1 MRRDNRAAAATE
13 SVDNIDT
20 IEEITRL
27 VESGHAD
34 AGARLQQ
41 ALTRWPDSQKL
52 CMLSADWHQQN
63 GRDEEAVK
71 TLSAAFNAHPE
82 KQAIGMRLL
91 MLHHDSGDLA
101 QAGKVLEELQK
112 RFKRSAK
119 LAQWAARIAMSDGQ
133 PAQARQHLGK
143 AIDYARE
150 EESAAAALKEAV
162 RLGLDGKHNWSLAQQ
177 AVTLWPDSN
186 EVLIAAAT
194 AAITAGQE
202 EAAAA
207 FLKKLERCDDRD
219 SDWRATLGQALLD
232 TGMFDQAYRVLQADG
247 DTSDFSLT
255 QLAAATQ
262 AAIRVGQ
269 REVACALAEQVLQH
283 PDADGNDKR
292 IAFGALL
299 AMREFDRATAILED
313 LPREDASLVRMLS
326 QRVDAVSRFNM
337 DPAVAAILDDE
348 RKEVH
353 GEFVDGADTTL
364 LVFTG
369 LEQKSAVPVSTLH
382 TLLAPFGANIIY
394 LRDRQR
400 LGGINGLESVA
411 GNYAGTVAALKKMV
425 PASSK
430 RLLCFGMS
438 AGGYSALRYGLD
450 MGAEKV
456 LCMGSPT
463 DVSAAAAE
471 ADGRAKAVWRRL
483 NKVAPEMA
491 RDMRAMY
498 ACNDKRPRVEMW
510 YGSEMPQDRM
520 HAEHMRGLDGVTVRA
535 IPKCDRHGVLWH
547 LIGEQR
553 AEGIFENFLAR

>member
-1 MRRDNRAAAATE
+1 VRRDNTAAVATE
-13 SVDNIDT
+13 SIDS

-34 AGARLQQ
+34 AGPRLKQ
-41 ALTRWPDSQKL
+41 ALSRWPDSQRL

-63 GRDEEAVK
+63 GRDDEAIKVLA
-71 TLSAAFNAHPE
+71 TAFKAHPE

-91 MLHHDSGDLA
+91 MLHHGRGDLA
-101 QAGKVLEELQK
+101 QAGEVLAGLQT
-112 RFKRSAK
+112 RFKRSSK
-119 LAQWAARIAMSDGQ
+119 MAQWAARLAMSGDQ

-143 AIDYARE
+143 ALDYARD
-150 EESAAAALKEAV
+150 EESAAAVLKEAV
-162 RLGLDGKHNWSLAQQ
+162 RLGFDGKHNWSLAQQ
-177 AVTLWPDSN
+177 AAAAWPDSS

-232 TGMFDQAYRVLQADG
+232 AGMFDQAYRVLQADG

-255 QLAAATQ
+255 QLSAAIQ

-269 REVACALAEQVLQH
+269 REVACTLAEQVLHH

-299 AMREFDRATAILED
+299 AIREFDRATAILED
-313 LPREDASLVRMLS
+313 LPREDSSLVRMLS
-326 QRVDAVSRFNM
+326 QRVSAVRRFDM
-337 DPAVAAILDDE
+337 DPAVAATLDDG
-348 RKEVH
+348 RREVH
-353 GEFVDGADTTL
+353 CEFVDGADTTL

-369 LEQKSAVPVSTLH
+369 LEQKSAVPVSTIH
-382 TLLAPFGANIIY
+382 TLLAPLGANIIY

-400 LGGINGLESVA
+400 LGGINGFETLA
-411 GNYAGTVAALKKMV
+411 GNYAGSVAALKKMV
-425 PASSK
+425 PGSSK

-491 RDMRAMY
+491 RDMRAIY
-498 ACNDKRPRVEMW
+498 AANEKRPRVELW

-520 HAEHMRGLDGVTVRA
+520 HAEHMRGLEGVMVRA

-553 AEGIFENFLAR
+553 AEGIFENFLSR